1 MSTEAA
7 SAPTIAATGAAIV
20 VVLTDVCDWQ
30 DSVRHA
36 ARLAAAT
43 GRRLRVVLA
52 DGGDLLNAANLA
64 CVRLMASGGLVSAFD
79 PLEARRLV
87 KAQIARLR
95 RELQELAARLAIE
108 VELIEATTTEDGLW
122 VGTTALTVFGRRRR
136 GVIMV
141 VHAGTVGTLEVAA
154 RLAAERRQEVRL
166 LSAATADPRGDPPA
180 VRAMADRFAGAARR
194 CRDAAP
200 AGRRGHRR
208 RARDRPGMAGAAPL
222 DAGGPSRAVA
232 EAAGDEGRRHARHRP
247 LSGAAGQAARR
258 ASASRAAKAG

>member
-1 MSTEAA
+1 MSTQAA

-52 DGGDLLNAANLA
+52 DGSDLLNAANLA

-87 KAQIARLR
+87 KAQTARLR

-141 VHAGTVGTLEVAA
+141 VHAGTAGTLEVAA

-166 LSAATADPRGDPPA
+166 LSAATADLAAIRRLFGPWLIDSPEPLGDTVTLRRP
-180 VRAMADRFAGAARR
+180 AGAVTVAALVIDPAWLEQRR
-194 CRDAAP
+194 LTLEALREQWLKLREPEADETT
-200 AGRRGHRR
+200 GT
-208 RARDRPGMAGAAPL
+208 DR
-222 DAGGPSRAVA
+222 
-232 EAAGDEGRRHARHRP
+232 
-247 LSGAAGQAARR
+247 
-258 ASASRAAKAG
+258 

>member
-1 MSTEAA
+1 MSTQAA

-43 GRRLRVVLA
+43 GRRLRVVVA
-52 DGGDLLNAANLA
+52 NGGDLLNAANLA
-64 CVRLMASGGLVSAFD
+64 CVRLMASGGFVSAFD

-87 KAQIARLR
+87 KAQTARLR

-108 VELIEATTTEDGLW
+108 VELIEATTENGLW

-141 VHAGTVGTLEVAA
+141 VHAGTAGTLEVAA

-166 LSAATADPRGDPPA
+166 LSAATADPAAIRRLFGPWLIDAPEPLGDDVTLRRP
-180 VRAMADRFAGAARR
+180 AGAVTVTALVIDPAWLEQRR
-194 CRDAAP
+194 LTLEALREQWLKLRSAEADE
-200 AGRRGHRR
+200 
-208 RARDRPGMAGAAPL
+208 RPGM
-222 DAGGPSRAVA
+222 DR
-232 EAAGDEGRRHARHRP
+232 
-247 LSGAAGQAARR
+247 
-258 ASASRAAKAG
+258 